1 MIATVPI
8 PGGLE
13 VRAPAKLNL
22 FLEVLGKRPDGYH
35 EVETLMVALNDF
47 QDRLRLYEDPSEQVE
62 MSCDDPTLPTG
73 PTNLVMRA
81 AERLK
86 AAANV
91 TRGVRIE
98 LFKQIP
104 SQGGLAGG
112 SSDAA
117 ATLVGL
123 NRLWNLNL
131 STEELA
137 GVAAE
142 IGSDV
147 SFFLHGSAAVCR
159 GRGERVEPVT
169 LEKPHHFVLVCPPV
183 GVSTAE
189 AFGKVEVP
197 AQARSV
203 KATLEALRSG
213 DSRALGKTLF
223 NRLQPV
229 AEGLVPDLRHV
240 RDALQSLD
248 PSLDGSMM
256 SGSGSVYFGLARDRG
271 AASAAANTLETLGL
285 GQVRVVKCG
294 P

>member
-1 MIATVPI
+1 
-8 PGGLE
+8 
-13 VRAPAKLNL
+13 
-22 FLEVLGKRPDGYH
+22 
-35 EVETLMVALNDF
+35 MVALNDF
-47 QDRLRLYEDPSEQVE
+47 QDRMRLFEDSSEEVE

-73 PTNLVMRA
+73 PTNLVVRA
-81 AERLK
+81 AERLRS
-86 AAANV
+86 AANV
-91 TRGVRIE
+91 SRGARIE

-131 STEELA
+131 STNELA
-137 GVAAE
+137 EVAAE

-159 GRGERVEPVT
+159 GRGERVESLTVNQT
-169 LEKPHHFVLVCPPV
+169 YHFVLVCPPV

-189 AFGKVEVP
+189 AFGRLEVP
-197 AQARSV
+197 DRPRSV
-203 KATLEALRSG
+203 EPTLEAFRSG

-229 AEGLVPDLRHV
+229 AESLVPALRHV

-248 PSLDGSMM
+248 PSLDGSLM
-256 SGSGSVYFGLARDRG
+256 SGSGSVYFGLACDRG
-271 AASAAANTLETLGL
+271 AAEAAANTLETLGL
-285 GQVRVVKCG
+285 GQVRVVTCG